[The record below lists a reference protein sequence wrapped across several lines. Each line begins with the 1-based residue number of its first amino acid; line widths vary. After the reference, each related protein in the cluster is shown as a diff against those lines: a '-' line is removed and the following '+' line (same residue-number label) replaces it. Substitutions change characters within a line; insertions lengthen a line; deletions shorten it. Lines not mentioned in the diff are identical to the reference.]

1 MYYLRVKWHFIWT
14 LFKDI
19 IGKRGRVETRWANV
33 NSWRWATGLW
43 KLILLLFCFSVWD
56 FSQQS
61 LTYLLVRFS
70 FLSSAKKLVISL
82 TVSHKGLFISFFFF
96 FWPWCLAWA
105 GSYLPHQ
112 GSNPVSPTGEA
123 QNLNHWIT
131 RKISLFSTLLLRHI
145 IMFNYLGIHY
155 LKINCCLKIREWSTR
170 NRYVPGIK
178 WCTKQTCLPQWFTG
192 RYVIERVGAQ
202 HPSERA
208 TAGQEWRGLG
218 TVGTSSEQVMK
229 TTFGTGNP

>member
-61 LTYLLVRFS
+61 LAYLLVRFS

-96 FWPWCLAWA
+96 GPDVWHGQDLTCPTRDPTPYPLQEKLRILII
-105 GSYLPHQ
+105 GSP
-112 GSNPVSPTGEA
+112 G
-123 QNLNHWIT
+123 
-131 RKISLFSTLLLRHI
+131 KSLYSQLYYYGTLLCLI
-145 IMFNYLGIHY
+145 I
-155 LKINCCLKIREWSTR
+155 
-170 NRYVPGIK
+170 
-178 WCTKQTCLPQWFTG
+178 
-192 RYVIERVGAQ
+192 
-202 HPSERA
+202 
-208 TAGQEWRGLG
+208 
-218 TVGTSSEQVMK
+218 
-229 TTFGTGNP
+229 